1 MQKKLGLSCKQ
12 RARRIVLTTTQK
24 EPQMS
29 TITLTAT
36 QHAMLA
42 HAIHHTEGRI
52 DWFPENIKGGA
63 RQKVLQGLFNR
74 ALITPHGSDWL
85 VAAEGYD
92 ALGCARPVAC
102 SIAPVHELEAAVA
115 LVETTW
121 AQGVNTNEAV
131 ANESAPADQ
140 AEAVVIETEPELK
153 ADQHGNAPGC
163 DDCLAGTDVPAT
175 EIDATQGQPKP
186 ASTPADQPLAK
197 LIRTRENSKQAT
209 IIGMLQR
216 AEGATIAQI
225 CEATG
230 WQPHTVRGTFAG
242 AFKKK
247 LGLTITSAKPDGGVR
262 TYRAAA

>member
-1 MQKKLGLSCKQ
+1 
-12 RARRIVLTTTQK
+12 
-24 EPQMS
+24 MS

-42 HAIHHTEGRI
+42 HAIHHAEGRI

-74 ALITPHGSDWL
+74 ALITSNGVDHF

-92 ALGCARPVAC
+92 ALGCARPTAC
-102 SIAPVHELEAAVA
+102 SIAPDPELDAAVA
-115 LVETTW
+115 QAEASWV
-121 AQGVNTNEAV
+121 QGVDIY
-131 ANESAPADQ
+131 ESAPADQ
-140 AEAVVIETEPELK
+140 AETGVVAIETETQ
-153 ADQHGNAPGC
+153 ADRVDNATGC
-163 DDCLAGTDVPAT
+163 DDCLAGTDVPTT

-186 ASTPADQPLAK
+186 ASTPDDQPLAK
-197 LIRTRENSKQAT
+197 VIRTRENSKQAT

-230 WQPHTVRGTFAG
+230 WQAHTVRGTFAG

-247 LGLTITSAKPDGGVR
+247 LGMTITSDKAQGGVR

>member
-1 MQKKLGLSCKQ
+1 
-12 RARRIVLTTTQK
+12 
-24 EPQMS
+24 MS

-36 QHAMLA
+36 QHAMLT

-74 ALITPHGSDWL
+74 ALITSNGVDHF

-92 ALGCARPVAC
+92 ALGCAKPTAC
-102 SIAPVHELEAAVA
+102 SIAPDPELDAAVA
-115 LVETTW
+115 QAEASWT
-121 AQGVNTNEAV
+121 QGVDAS
-131 ANESAPADQ
+131 ESAPAAQ
-140 AEAVVIETEPELK
+140 AESGDAAIEPDAEIK
-153 ADQHGNAPGC
+153 VDQHDNATGC
-163 DDCLAGTDVPAT
+163 GEPLTGTDAPAT
-175 EIDATQGQPKP
+175 EIDTTQGQPLP
-186 ASTPADQPLAK
+186 AVAPAEQPITKA
-197 LIRTRENSKQAT
+197 IRTREHSKQAT

-216 AEGATIAQI
+216 TEGATIAQI

-230 WQPHTVRGTFAG
+230 WQAHTVRGTFAG

-247 LGLTITSAKPDGGVR
+247 LGMTITSDKTQGGVR

>member
-1 MQKKLGLSCKQ
+1 
-12 RARRIVLTTTQK
+12 
-24 EPQMS
+24 MS
-29 TITLTAT
+29 TISLTAT
-36 QHAMLA
+36 QQSMLA

-92 ALGCARPVAC
+92 AMGCARAVAC
-102 SIAPVHELEAAVA
+102 SIAPDPAPDHELDAAVA
-115 LVETTW
+115 QAEASWVQGVDTAES
-121 AQGVNTNEAV
+121 AQG
-131 ANESAPADQ
+131 DQ
-140 AEAVVIETEPELK
+140 AESEDVYIETETQVEHN
-153 ADQHGNAPGC
+153 DNVTGC
-163 DDCLAGTDVPAT
+163 DERLAGTDAPAT
-175 EIDATQGQPKP
+175 EIDATQGQPLP
-186 ASTPADQPLAK
+186 AAVPDEQPITKA
-197 LIRTRENSKQAT
+197 IRTREHSKQAT

-230 WQPHTVRGTFAG
+230 WQAHTVRGTFAG

-247 LGLTITSAKPDGGVR
+247 LGLTITSAKPQGGER
-262 TYRAAA
+262 SYRVVTSTDELLA

>member
-1 MQKKLGLSCKQ
+1 
-12 RARRIVLTTTQK
+12 
-24 EPQMS
+24 MS

-42 HAIHHTEGRI
+42 HAIHHAEGRI

-74 ALITPHGSDWL
+74 ALITSNGVDHF

-92 ALGCARPVAC
+92 ALGCARPTAC
-102 SIAPVHELEAAVA
+102 SIAPDPKLDAAVA
-115 LVETTW
+115 QAEASWV
-121 AQGVNTNEAV
+121 QGVDIY
-131 ANESAPADQ
+131 ESAPADQ
-140 AEAVVIETEPELK
+140 AETGVVAIETETQ
-153 ADQHGNAPGC
+153 ADRVDNATGC
-163 DDCLAGTDVPAT
+163 DDCLAGTDVPTT

-197 LIRTRENSKQAT
+197 VIRTRENSKQAT
-209 IIGMLQR
+209 IIGMLR
-216 AEGATIAQI
+216 RVEGATIAQI

-230 WQPHTVRGTFAG
+230 WQAHTVRGTFAG

-247 LGLTITSAKPDGGVR
+247 LGMIITSDKAQGGVR

>member
-1 MQKKLGLSCKQ
+1 
-12 RARRIVLTTTQK
+12 
-24 EPQMS
+24 MS

-42 HAIHHTEGRI
+42 HAIHHAEGRI

-115 LVETTW
+115 QAEATW
-121 AQGVNTNEAV
+121 AQGVNTNDAV

-140 AEAVVIETEPELK
+140 AETGVVAIETETQ
-153 ADQHGNAPGC
+153 ADRVDNATGC
-163 DDCLAGTDVPAT
+163 DDCLAGTDVPTT
-175 EIDATQGQPKP
+175 EIDATQVQPKP

-197 LIRTRENSKQAT
+197 VIRTRENSKQAT

-216 AEGATIAQI
+216 VEGATIAQI

-247 LGLTITSAKPDGGVR
+247 LGLTITSVKPDGGVR